1 MERVIVVG
9 AGQAGGRACE
19 ELRRAGYAGVITL
32 VGAER
37 HRPYDRPPLSK
48 GVLAGKVDDTT
59 FPIDLDGVELL
70 LGRRATGLRPG
81 VVETDEGPLDY
92 DGLVI
97 ATGADPVTLPGD
109 GRQRVLRTIDDAL
122 ELRKELVPGARVA
135 VVGAGWIG
143 AEVAT
148 AAAAAGAQVV
158 VVEAGSAPLAVA
170 LDHAV
175 GRVTA
180 PWYAEHGI
188 ELRLNTA
195 VAAVRPDGLELA
207 DGDHLAADVVLVGVG
222 VRPRLDWLAD
232 SGLEL
237 DRGVVTDEFL
247 SVSWTGTAAG
257 PGASAGPVVAV
268 GDCAAWWSG
277 RFGTRLRLEHWDNA
291 QQAPVAAVATLL
303 GEPTRYD
310 PVPYVWSDQLGR
322 MLQYAGHRPAGAE
335 PVWRGDPGEPK
346 WAVGWFDDAGRL
358 SAIFAARRPLDV
370 MAGRRLIGAGPP
382 VDQERFA
389 DPGVPVKSL

>member
-9 AGQAGGRACE
+9 AGQAGGRACQ
-19 ELRRAGYAGVITL
+19 ELRRAGYPGVITL

-48 GVLAGKVDDTT
+48 GVLAGKLDDTT

-81 VVETDEGPLDY
+81 VLETDAGPLDY

-148 AAAAAGAQVV
+148 AAAAAGARVV
-158 VVEAGSAPLAVA
+158 VVEAGAAPLAVA
-170 LDHAV
+170 LDGAV
-175 GRVTA
+175 GGATA

-188 ELRLNTA
+188 DLRLGTA

-207 DGDHLAADVVLVGVG
+207 GGGHIAADVVLVGVG

-232 SGLEL
+232 SGLAL

-247 SVSWTGTAAG
+247 SASWVGDAG
-257 PGASAGPVVAV
+257 GSVAPVVAV

-277 RFGTRLRLEHWDNA
+277 RFETRLRLEHWDNA
-291 QQAPVAAVATLL
+291 QQAPAAAVATLL

-322 MLQYAGHRPAGAE
+322 MLQYAGHRPAGAA
-335 PVWRGDPGEPK
+335 PVWRGESGAEK
-346 WAVGWFDDAGRL
+346 WTVGWFDDAGRL
-358 SAIFAARRPLDV
+358 SAIFAVKRPLDV
-370 MAGRRLIGAGPP
+370 VAGRRLIGAGTP
-382 VDQERFA
+382 VDQDRFA
-389 DPGVPVKSL
+389 DPTVPIKSL